1 MTPVGDLRSDVDAVR
16 AALAQGSSRWV
27 RWRARLLPRS
37 AAAVAASLS
46 ERLADGLDA
55 IDTAVGAVTS
65 RLRLRR
71 T

>member
-1 MTPVGDLRSDVDAVR
+1 VR
-16 AALAQGSSRWV
+16 AALAEGSSRWV

-37 AAAVAASLS
+37 TAAVAAALS
-46 ERLADGLDA
+46 ERMADGLDA
-55 IDTAVGAVTS
+55 IDAAVGAVTT